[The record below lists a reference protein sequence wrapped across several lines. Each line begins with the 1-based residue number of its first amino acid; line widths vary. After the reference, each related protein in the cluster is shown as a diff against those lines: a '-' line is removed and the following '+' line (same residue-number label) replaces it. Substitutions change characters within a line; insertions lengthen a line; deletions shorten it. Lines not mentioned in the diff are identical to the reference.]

1 MAKLQ
6 KQSVRFTQVAN
17 SVLCDKNISAKAKW
31 IYAYL
36 YSKPDNWQFAYN
48 RIASEFSDWE
58 KSILSGLKELEK
70 FWYLER
76 KKQGDGSTDY
86 VLYIEPTVENR
97 HLDTDPTAEKGK
109 LPFRQVAEIG
119 TINNTDIN
127 TNTEIYSNTKSG
139 TKKIEKNNNSITIE
153 DLSFI
158 PNKNIKDGVIEFFHY
173 RKAMKKPIKKE
184 SLPAFFRQL
193 QKLSD
198 GNEKIALEILEQ
210 SIANGWQ
217 WIFPIKNHKFSKNLV
232 WQA

>member
-1 MAKLQ
+1 M
-6 KQSVRFTQVAN
+6 
-17 SVLCDKNISAKAKW
+17 
-31 IYAYL
+31 
-36 YSKPDNWQFAYN
+36 
-48 RIASEFSDWE
+48 
-58 KSILSGLKELEK
+58 
-70 FWYLER
+70 
-76 KKQGDGSTDY
+76 
-86 VLYIEPTVENR
+86 YIEPKVENR
-97 HLDTDPTAEKGK
+97 TLETDPKVENRTVLKPHSAKID
-109 LPFRQVAEIG
+109 P
-119 TINNTDIN
+119 INNTDIN

-217 WIFPIKNHKFSKNLV
+217 
-232 WQA
+232 